1 MAQKKKTRIKET
13 ALRNRDRV
21 GVILTLLYALFLLL
35 AAAILVKAVY
45 IQLTYK
51 VPKGVEHYFRPSN
64 TKRVE
69 EPQRGSILSEDG
81 KLLALSTPLYQIYMD
96 CTVQKDAYSHD
107 SEKGKEREAKWRSDA
122 RDLGNGLAA
131 TFKDRTGREYSDMI
145 LKGRDEGSKYMK
157 LGFPVDH
164 KTLQDIRKLP
174 LFCDGP
180 NRGGIIVEKI
190 DTRQYP
196 YGSLARRVIG
206 YVKDNSRSNGNNR
219 IGIEGKFD
227 YELHGKEG
235 YEWLRVT
242 DDNKK
247 VHNYDSAY
255 VKAEDGMDVR
265 TTLNIDIQDIVD
277 RAVRTQVE
285 DNPQIMGAC
294 AIVMEVST
302 GAIRAMVN
310 LQRDT
315 TKNSPLTERLNLAIG
330 QVGEQGSVFKTV
342 TLMSLIEDG
351 YVKSLEQTIP
361 TNHGYVPGGY
371 NVDSHIID
379 YERATGRNEI
389 TVKHGFEISSNY
401 VFTYLAT
408 RSYGSHPKDFFD
420 KIYNY
425 KLGERFDFD
434 LAGLG
439 TPQVTSPDSPGWSAT
454 TLGTAAYG
462 YSIAVT
468 PLHVATF
475 YNAIANKGRMMKPYL
490 VEAIE
495 KDGLV
500 KKKYGPGML
509 NSVCSASTADTLT
522 RALMAV
528 TEEGTAKRL
537 KNARLSVAGKT
548 GTAQVALSPSEKPR
562 KGDAYHDEAGR
573 KKNQGTFVGFFPAE
587 NPKYTILV
595 TVYSFL
601 THTSFYGGTL
611 PAIAVREI
619 VDNIY
624 AIQEDWSETVRP
636 MAQFT
641 AFPNQTKM
649 TQTGTVPDVKG
660 MGLRDAVNAIESL
673 GYRCTFSGT
682 GHVASQTPAA
692 GTKAEEG
699 SAIKI
704 TLK

>member
-1 MAQKKKTRIKET
+1 MAKKKQIKVT
-13 ALRNRDRV
+13 ALKNRDRV
-21 GVILTLLYALFLLL
+21 GVIMTLLYVLFLFLSV
-35 AAAILVKAVY
+35 AILVKIVA

-51 VPKGVEHYFRPSN
+51 VPASVEHYFRPSN

-96 CTVQKDAYSHD
+96 CTVQKEAYRKD
-107 SEKGKEREAKWRSDA
+107 KDKEDRWRSDA
-122 RDLGNGLAA
+122 RNLGNGLAA
-131 TFKDRTGREYSDMI
+131 IFNDKTGKEYSDMI
-145 LKGRDEGSKYMK
+145 LTGRDEGKKYMK
-157 LGFPVDH
+157 IGFPIDH
-164 KTLQDIRKLP
+164 RTLQDARKLP

-180 NRGGIIVEKI
+180 NRGGMIVTKI

-206 YVKDNSRSNGNNR
+206 YVKDNSRSEGNSR

-242 DDNKK
+242 DDNLK

-277 RAVRTQVE
+277 RAVRTQIQ
-285 DNPQIMGAC
+285 DNAQIMGAC
-294 AIVMEVST
+294 AILMEVST

-310 LQRDT
+310 LQRDEAEG
-315 TKNSPLTERLNLAIG
+315 SPLQERLNLAIG

-342 TLMSLIEDG
+342 TLMSLVEDG

-361 TNHGYVPGGY
+361 TNHGFVPGGY
-371 NVDSHIID
+371 NQDVHILD
-379 YERATGRNEI
+379 YERLTGRNEI

-434 LAGLG
+434 LVGLG
-439 TPQVTSPDSPGWSAT
+439 TPQVTTPDSPGWSAT

-475 YNAIANKGRMMKPYL
+475 YNAIANKGKMMKPYL
-490 VEAIE
+490 VEDIE
-495 KDGLV
+495 KDGVV
-500 KKKYGPGML
+500 KKKYGPGIL
-509 NSVCSASTADTLT
+509 SNICSKATADTLT

-537 KNARLSVAGKT
+537 KNARLQVAGKT
-548 GTAQVALSPSEKPR
+548 GTAQVALSPADKPR

-573 KKNQGTFVGFFPAE
+573 KKNQGTFVGFFPAD

-595 TVYSFL
+595 SVYSFL
-601 THTSFYGGTL
+601 SHTSFYGGTI
-611 PAIAVREI
+611 PAAAVREI
-619 VDNIY
+619 VDNISS
-624 AIQEDWSETVRP
+624 IQEDWSEEIRP
-636 MAQFT
+636 TAQF
-641 AFPNQTKM
+641 AVPAAPNIIAEPGM
-649 TQTGTVPDVKG
+649 VPDLRG
-660 MGLRDAVNAIESL
+660 MGLRDAVHELESR
-673 GYRCTFSGT
+673 GYKCTFNGT
-682 GHVASQTPAA
+682 GHVVSQSPAA
-692 GTKAEEG
+692 LSKAPAG
-699 SAIKI
+699 QTVKI
-704 TLK
+704 ELK